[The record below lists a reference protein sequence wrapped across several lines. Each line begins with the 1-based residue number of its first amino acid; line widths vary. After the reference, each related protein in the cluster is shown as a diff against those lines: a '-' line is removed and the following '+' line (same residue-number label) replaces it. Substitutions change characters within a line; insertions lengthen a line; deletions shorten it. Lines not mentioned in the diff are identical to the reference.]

1 MLIIICCLDDFA
13 ASPISF
19 GSCISLS
26 SLSKLEAQGIFI
38 LSALEKDIA
47 LLKETTGIFRDDDHQ
62 QDAPRECLEVLI
74 RELERRSS
82 SWMAFMDVLK
92 EMKLEAMGLDIA
104 AFLGEYSTH
113 GCTHS
118 PVV

>member
-1 MLIIICCLDDFA
+1 MVLHA

-26 SLSKLEAQGIFI
+26 SLSKLEAQGISI
-38 LSALEKDIA
+38 LSALEKDLA
-47 LLKETTGIFRDDDHQ
+47 LLKETTGIIRDEDHQ
-62 QDAPRECLEVLI
+62 QDAIRTPRECLEVLI
-74 RELERRSS
+74 RELEGRSS

-104 AFLGEYSTH
+104 AFLGEYRIIVLMAA
-113 GCTHS
+113 CT
-118 PVV
+118 